1 MRRFVLIL
9 PALAATLLFAGV
21 AGAGVEL
28 RGVDASAYPTIRMSV
43 VTPNATTKPPQLLE
57 NGRPVN
63 GLSAENLG
71 RAKSVALVLDRSR
84 SMKGAAFAH
93 ALEAARRFVASKPQN
108 DRIALVGFGS
118 RAYQVTPFST
128 SSVDT
133 IAALRGLGL
142 DGKQGTSLW
151 DAVVLSARSLGNE
164 SLPARVIVVLT
175 DGKDTSSQGNLAQ
188 ATTEA
193 KRQGISVYT
202 VGIESSQFS
211 PAPLKQLAAE
221 TGGTYRGTRSTA
233 QLSSIYSSIAREL
246 NRTWRLEYPTAA
258 RPGEQLQL
266 KALTTTGNADSTFAI
281 PGTDRSHAGKA
292 LLPKSFFQAGTPVMA
307 LLVGLLF
314 LLAGTFV
321 LAAARGERLRKR
333 LAPHLGGTSVRVK
346 RKQERE
352 RLAMLSSL
360 FRATEQAFSHWKQ
373 WRTLQRMLE
382 RADLPLRTVEFV
394 YLIGGGAL
402 VLGLLFA
409 VALKSTFMILIGLV
423 VGGAIPYGF
432 VWLKGNQ
439 RINAFENQ
447 LPDLLITLAASLKA
461 GHSFKQ
467 GLQSVVDE
475 AREPASKE
483 LKRVLTEARLGRP
496 MDEALQ
502 EMALR
507 VGSKNFDFVITAVTI
522 QRQVGGSLAGLIDM
536 VADTVRQRQQF
547 ARKIKGLTAM
557 GRASAY
563 VLMGL
568 PFFIGLIITV
578 MNPRYMDPLYHSSTG
593 HKLIITGLAMMC
605 FGAVVLRKIVS
616 FKG

>member
-1 MRRFVLIL
+1 MRRIAIIV
-9 PALAATLLFAGV
+9 PALAATLLFAG
-21 AGAGVEL
+21 AASAGVEL
-28 RGVDASAYPTIRMSV
+28 KGVDASAYPSVRLSV
-43 VTPNATTKPPQLLE
+43 VTPKPTAKPPRLLE
-57 NGRPVN
+57 NGRPVT
-63 GLSAENLG
+63 GLTAENLG
-71 RAKSVALVLDRSR
+71 RAKSIVLAIDRSR
-84 SMKGAAFAH
+84 SMQGAAFTH
-93 ALEAARRFVASKPQN
+93 AVAAAERFVASKPQA
-108 DRIALVGFGS
+108 DRISLVGFGS
-118 RAYQVTPFST
+118 RAVGLTPFTT

-133 IAALRGLGL
+133 SAALRSLEL
-142 DGKQGTSLW
+142 DGKQGTALW
-151 DAVVLSARSLGNE
+151 DAVVLAARSLE
-164 SLPARVIVVLT
+164 TETLPAKVIVILT
-175 DGKDTSSQGNLAQ
+175 DGRDTASAGNLAQ
-188 ATTEA
+188 AMTEA
-193 KRQGISVYT
+193 KRAGIAVYT

-211 PAPLKQLAAE
+211 PAALKQLAAAS
-221 TGGTYRGTRSTA
+221 GGSYRGTRSTA
-233 QLSSIYSSIAREL
+233 ELSAIYSGIAREL
-246 NRTWRLEYPTAA
+246 KRTWRLEYLTPA

-266 KALTTTGNADSTFAI
+266 KALTAAGNASSELAI
-281 PGTDRSHAGKA
+281 PGTDRASGHDS
-292 LLPKSFFQAGTPVMA
+292 LLPESFYTAGTPAMA

-314 LLAGTFV
+314 LLAGTFA
-321 LAAARGERLRKR
+321 LAAARGERLRKQ
-333 LAPHLGGTSVRVK
+333 LAPHLGQVTPRKK

-352 RLAMLSSL
+352 RLAMFSSL
-360 FRATEQAFSHWKQ
+360 FRVTEQAFSDWKQ

-394 YLIGGGAL
+394 YLIAGSGVVA
-402 VLGLLFA
+402 GLL
-409 VALKSTFMILIGLV
+409 VALTLKSSFMILLGLAA
-423 VGGAIPYGF
+423 GGAVPFGF
-432 VWLKGNQ
+432 VWFKGSQ

-475 AREPASKE
+475 GREPASKE

-496 MDEALQ
+496 MEEAL
-502 EMALR
+502 EDMALR
-507 VGSKNFDFVITAVTI
+507 VGSKNFDFVITAVAI

-568 PFFIGLIITV
+568 PFFIAMIITV
-578 MNPRYMDPLYHSSTG
+578 MNGRYMEPLYHTSTG

-605 FGAVVLRKIVS
+605 FGAVVLKKIVS